1 MAERAREPGAGRSR
15 GRADPG
21 RTRAN
26 TLKAMTETPR
36 YRTTFLRLL
45 RFLWP
50 YRVSLAFSVVLAIGS
65 QAAALGLLWF
75 SGSVIG
81 AIQPG
86 ERHKLPW
93 LVGIVLA
100 IGVARA
106 LMMVGRRLIS
116 GRQ

>member
-1 MAERAREPGAGRSR
+1 MAERARKPRASGAR
-15 GRADPG
+15 GWADPR

-36 YRTTFLRLL
+36 YRTTFLRLV

-65 QAAALGLLWF
+65 QAAALGLLWL
-75 SGSVIG
+75 SGSVVG
-81 AIQPG
+81 AIQHG
-86 ERHKLPW
+86 ERHKLAW

-100 IGVARA
+100 IGFA
-106 LMMVGRRLIS
+106 
-116 GRQ
+116 